1 MASNTTST
9 DFAQAIQLFKT
20 SGRYSMGVWTLST
33 YSMTN
38 SIIAGEGEQ
47 SMLGYYVENT
57 EARTVATMT
66 WEDVVSDPD
75 GIIAGIIA

>member
-1 MASNTTST
+1 
-9 DFAQAIQLFKT
+9 
-20 SGRYSMGVWTLST
+20 
-33 YSMTN
+33 
-38 SIIAGEGEQ
+38 
-47 SMLGYYVENT
+47 MLGYYVENT